1 MTRYKHLRDASG
13 VRNRVPDAKRRTDRA
28 WNDAMTTEITLD
40 GFDLKILA
48 ALQEDGRLSNQ
59 DLAERVHLSA
69 SQCSRRRIRLEERGV
84 VRGYRA
90 ELAPA
95 LVGLGVTV
103 FTRISLAAHSRD
115 NARRFAELVQGLDCV
130 LEAHALTGDSDYL
143 LKMIVPDLAALSEV
157 VNGALLPHESVA
169 QVRSSVVLTT
179 LKEGA
184 PLPLSGSRD
193 GTRRKPPA

>member
-1 MTRYKHLRDASG
+1 MD
-13 VRNRVPDAKRRTDRA
+13 
-28 WNDAMTTEITLD
+28 DAMTAEITLD

-48 ALQEDGRLSNQ
+48 ALQADGRLSNQ

-69 SQCSRRRIRLEERGV
+69 SQCSRRRSRLEERGI

-143 LKMIVPDLAALSEV
+143 LKMIVPDLQALSEI

-184 PLPLSGSRD
+184 PLPLAGLHEGGHTVR
-193 GTRRKPPA
+193 